1 MRQPSPRGFTLI
13 ELVVALV
20 IGAILTS
27 LALSSF
33 GSARGAGAV
42 RGARTTFA
50 TLHARARA
58 QAIEAGTRV
67 IMVIDPAG
75 DSVALVRGTD
85 ILETIRFNEELKVT
99 LTTSTGSVLRVCMN
113 ARGFADTGCSNF
125 NTTVGVRFT
134 QNADTANVRILPLG
148 QLVY

>member
-1 MRQPSPRGFTLI
+1 MHSSRRGFTLI
-13 ELVVALV
+13 ELVVALL
-20 IGAILTS
+20 IGSILTGI
-27 LALSSF
+27 ALTSV
-33 GSARGAGAV
+33 GSARGGAAV

-75 DSVALVRGTD
+75 DSVALLRGTE
-85 ILETIRFNEELKVT
+85 ILETIRFNDELKVAI
-99 LTTSTGSVLRVCMN
+99 TTSTGSVLRVCMN
-113 ARGFADTGCSNF
+113 ARGYADTGCSNF
-125 NTTVGVRFT
+125 NSTVGVRFI

-148 QLVY
+148 QFIY